1 VAKISFKTQTSQI
14 KDALEPKKS
23 HLDRFFA
30 NLQSKIQIAFSDA
43 QELLRFMDLND
54 DETVRIEEFSFGVQF
69 FIANA
74 SIADIILLFNQL
86 DANKDGQLDV
96 YELTPLIPERG
107 HNKSTRQLS
116 YRAKKLEILRSP
128 QH

>member
-1 VAKISFKTQTSQI
+1 
-14 KDALEPKKS
+14 
-23 HLDRFFA
+23 
-30 NLQSKIQIAFSDA
+30 
-43 QELLRFMDLND
+43 MDLNN

-74 SIADIILLFNQL
+74 SITDIILLFNQL

-96 YELTPLIPERG
+96 YELTPLIPERVP
-107 HNKSTRQLS
+107 NKSIRQLS
-116 YRAKKLEILRSP
+116 YRAKKLEIMRSP